1 MSVHRTERWNC
12 SRRCGLAAKALTPTV
27 ATTTPFGLR
36 IHALA
41 IYHKSFQA
49 LSYERPRG
57 LVRSAFGL
65 AVSEG
70 ARHRKPTPLYRPG
83 RCQRRN
89 RRSDPGH
96 ERLSFCLPHVG

>member
-1 MSVHRTERWNC
+1 MIVYRTERWNC

-27 ATTTPFGLR
+27 ATTTPFGPR

-70 ARHRKPTPLYRPG
+70 ARHRKPTPLCRPG
-83 RCQRRN
+83 RCQR
-89 RRSDPGH
+89 
-96 ERLSFCLPHVG
+96 